1 MARSWPKEIGFFA
14 REGDGGAVNTSKG
27 FYSFIVER
35 KR

>member
-1 MARSWPKEIGFFA
+1 MAGFWPKEIGFFA
-14 REGDGGAVNTSKG
+14 REGDGGAG